1 MLSVLKKKFGNMQRK
16 MTCNEN
22 IKRQPLKNNIL
33 MIQSQMMPVEM
44 RGCLK
49 ISIAAFWKKEWNP
62 EMSKSLENYV
72 FCKQMK
78 EDY

>member
-1 MLSVLKKKFGNMQRK
+1 MLSVLKKKFGNIQRK

-49 ISIAAFWKKEWNP
+49 ISIAAF
-62 EMSKSLENYV
+62 
-72 FCKQMK
+72 
-78 EDY
+78 